1 MSLLDINFYDEEA
14 NQGDSIWPFI
24 GFWLF
29 IAGVMLVLYGTV
41 NLISAWRDFRIF
53 YDSSA
58 MEEKPD
64 RELKK
69 KQMKKYGIVIVVGV
83 VLIIGTRFIQFA

>member
-29 IAGVMLVLYGTV
+29 IAGVMMVLYGTV
-41 NLISAWRDFRIF
+41 NFISTWRGFRIF

-58 MEEKPD
+58 VGEKPD
-64 RELKK
+64 QETKK
-69 KQMKKYGIVIVVGV
+69 KQMKKYGFIIVIGII
-83 VLIIGTRFIQFA
+83 LIIGTRFLQFT